1 MTRTAVDY
9 ATYNGKQYRV
19 IASIAGLGSVT
30 SDPAALTVYRT
41 INIGTHPADVSIY
54 ATQNATFTVAATVSS
69 GTATYQWQEST
80 DGTTY
85 TDIGSATTNTYTITS
100 ATTAQDGYKYRVIV
114 DVTGSNG
121 AITSNVATLSVA
133 VQPTLS
139 ITNHPGSASIYQPDT
154 HSFNVSASAS
164 DSSTITYQWQKSDD
178 NGTSWQDVAGATNNG
193 YTTPATVTA
202 TDNGDQYRVVI
213 SHPAATNSPLTSNAA
228 VLTVVTPVI
237 QISSQPVSVQ
247 TTAGVP
253 TTFAVTATVTSGK
266 NITYQWQVSSDN
278 GTSWSDIAN
287 AIADNYSV
295 TGSATN
301 SGYQFRCNLDSL
313 GASQVSSQ
321 SATLTLTFIA
331 QPTIQTSHI
340 DTGTNKT
347 FVRQPK
353 IQASLFVSYL
363 GNGHDASFWKII
375 KLSDNSTVYDTAVDV
390 GAGGDT
396 TNKVELT
403 TPVLDWNEQY
413 QITVKYKD
421 GAGFISSESPAIS
434 FTTPVADQP
443 VFSLP
448 IPTSLRPTITLNT
461 VSYDTVNY
469 NHTST
474 DWQIADD
481 AQFSNVIYESLNDTT
496 NKTELEVPSTVVL
509 QSSTNY
515 YVRSRINVT

>member
-1 MTRTAVDY
+1 M
-9 ATYNGKQYRV
+9 
-19 IASIAGLGSVT
+19 
-30 SDPAALTVYRT
+30 
-41 INIGTHPADVSIY
+41 
-54 ATQNATFTVAATVSS
+54 
-69 GTATYQWQEST
+69 
-80 DGTTY
+80 
-85 TDIGSATTNTYTITS
+85 
-100 ATTAQDGYKYRVIV
+100 
-114 DVTGSNG
+114 
-121 AITSNVATLSVA
+121 
-133 VQPTLS
+133 
-139 ITNHPGSASIYQPDT
+139 
-154 HSFNVSASAS
+154 
-164 DSSTITYQWQKSDD
+164 
-178 NGTSWQDVAGATNNG
+178 
-193 YTTPATVTA
+193 
-202 TDNGDQYRVVI
+202 
-213 SHPAATNSPLTSNAA
+213 
-228 VLTVVTPVI
+228 
-237 QISSQPVSVQ
+237 
-247 TTAGVP
+247 
-253 TTFAVTATVTSGK
+253 
-266 NITYQWQVSSDN
+266 
-278 GTSWSDIAN
+278 
-287 AIADNYSV
+287 
-295 TGSATN
+295 
-301 SGYQFRCNLDSL
+301 
-313 GASQVSSQ
+313 
-321 SATLTLTFIA
+321 
-331 QPTIQTSHI
+331 
-340 DTGTNKT
+340 
-347 FVRQPK
+347 RQPK

-421 GAGFISSESPAIS
+421 GAGFISAESPAVS